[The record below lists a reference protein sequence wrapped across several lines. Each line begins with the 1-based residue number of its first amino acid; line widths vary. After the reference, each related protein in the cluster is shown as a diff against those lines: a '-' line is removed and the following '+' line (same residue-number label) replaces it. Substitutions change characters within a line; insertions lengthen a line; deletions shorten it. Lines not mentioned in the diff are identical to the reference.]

1 MKAWLIDDVG
11 AGIGQLRVGTVMDP
25 VPEPD
30 EVVVRLR
37 YAALNPADRYLAE
50 GQYPANPPTPHVLGR
65 DGVGTV
71 LEAGSDVKDFRVGQ
85 PVLILRSEVGVSKPG
100 TFAERVAV
108 PVASLAE
115 PPKGWT
121 EEQCA
126 GGPLVYLTA
135 YQALTCWG
143 ELPHGS
149 VVLVTGASGGVGV
162 AAVQLAEA
170 MGHTVVA
177 LSRSEEKRRQLE
189 RIGADHA
196 VDPTAA
202 DWRKTVK
209 QLLGSRGVDLV
220 VDNLGGQQF
229 NQVLDTLGD
238 HGRVSCVGQ
247 LAGPVPDFKPASLF
261 FRRLRVGGVAV
272 GAYTPPESQAA
283 WRAVLDLLAKVGAR
297 PLVDRVFP
305 FDQLPQA
312 FDRLKAGPMGK
323 VVLEIR
329 P

>member
-11 AGIGQLRVGTVMDP
+11 AGIGQLRIGTVMDP
-25 VPEPD
+25 VPEAG
-30 EVVVRLR
+30 EVVVQLKF
-37 YAALNPADRYLAE
+37 AALNPADRYLSE
-50 GQYPANPPTPHVLGR
+50 GQYPAKPPTPHVLGR

-71 LEAGSDVKDFRVGQ
+71 LEVGPDVAGFEVGQ
-85 PVLILRSEVGVSKPG
+85 PVLVLRSEVGVSKPG

-108 PVASLAE
+108 PVASLVA
-115 PPKGWT
+115 PPAGWT
-121 EEQCA
+121 QEQCA

-135 YQALTCWG
+135 HQALTAWG
-143 ELPHGS
+143 ELSHGS

-177 LSRSEEKRRQLE
+177 LSRSEQKRRQLE
-189 RIGADHA
+189 RLGADHA
-196 VDPTAA
+196 VDPTAP

-209 QLLGSRGVDLV
+209 QLLGSRRVDLAI
-220 VDNLGGQQF
+220 DNIGGEQF

-247 LAGPVPDFKPASLF
+247 LAGAVPNFKPASLF

-283 WRAVLDLLAKVGAR
+283 WRAVLDLLGKVGAR
-297 PLVDRVFP
+297 PLVDQVFP

-323 VVLEIR
+323 VVLAI